1 MSDFTKQVTPRPLSE
16 STMLSPKDAAA
27 ALSLG
32 RDVGAYWLEAQ
43 GLVYVIPASQLNGR
57 TTDHRV
63 VIWGD
68 VVAHIRGKCAVLRPP
83 APSEPPAASPA
94 SVEAPIPAEAVQRA
108 ASRLRR
114 RRG

>member
-1 MSDFTKQVTPRPLSE
+1 MADFTTLRPLSE
-16 STMLSPKDAAA
+16 ASMLSPKDAAHELA
-27 ALSLG
+27 RLG

-43 GLVYVIPASQLNGR
+43 GLVYVIPAAEMNGR

-68 VVAHIRGKCAVLRPP
+68 VVAHIRGRCAVARPTVRT
-83 APSEPPAASPA
+83 EPPDESPA
-94 SVEAPIPAEAVQRA
+94 SVEAPISADVVQRA
-108 ASRLRR
+108 ANRLRR